1 MRAAPR
7 RPSTGHIPE
16 IDDWRAMGRNNFRQ
30 TFWASEASGT
40 YDAVCLACPD
50 LPCATLSATELA
62 SDIGIEMSFS
72 PNSVVCP
79 VEAIATDELGR
90 PAIDDAA
97 CIRCGACITRCPV
110 GAIWAPD
117 PGSAPVVIRQS
128 DIPIRPASGDF
139 AQRRTRIAEALHRE
153 NRSVDQRI
161 LKSQYDA
168 VLAGLDEAHDAGE
181 LLRRLVRS
189 VMNINGVPVRLKNM
203 GDNSAPSEALARLG
217 THVLSF
223 EIQPHGD
230 EISGVRRLLAGTAR
244 LAARYSVPLQRIVP
258 VLVLEALPN
267 RRAGLY
273 ELLED
278 VAARLGLAVRVLP
291 VGMLLALAASPA
303 AAPIALFDSG
313 LRVTRHK
320 NTLPSDFADV
330 TGLPP
335 SLSSQFGLDPDK

>member
-1 MRAAPR
+1 
-7 RPSTGHIPE
+7 
-16 IDDWRAMGRNNFRQ
+16 
-30 TFWASEASGT
+30 
-40 YDAVCLACPD
+40 
-50 LPCATLSATELA
+50 
-62 SDIGIEMSFS
+62 MSFS
-72 PNSVVCP
+72 PNSAVCP
-79 VEAIATDELGR
+79 VEAIATDERGR

-117 PGSAPVVIRQS
+117 TASAPVVVFES

-139 AQRRTRIAEALHRE
+139 VRRRTRIADALHRE
-153 NRSVDQRI
+153 NTKVDQRV

-168 VLAGLDEAHDAGE
+168 VLTGLKEAHDAGE

-189 VMNINGVPVRLKNM
+189 VMNINSVPVRLKNM

-244 LAARYSVPLQRIVP
+244 LAARYNAPLERIVP

-273 ELLED
+273 ELVED
-278 VAARLGLAVRVLP
+278 VAARLGVAVRVLP
-291 VGMLLALAASPA
+291 VGMLLALATRPMADPT
-303 AAPIALFDSG
+303 ALFDSG

-320 NTLPSDFADV
+320 NTLPADFADV

-335 SLSSQFGLDPDK
+335 ALSSTFGLEPDK